1 MKKMVLNK
9 RVIKHLINSISVFL
23 FLVGIFLLIGSEEN
37 ITGNFIGITLFSNLS
52 NIGILFILGSLI
64 LFLANENLEDKIC
77 EVVGINPIDK
87 SKTSKSSLYS
97 KINERNLDEIFQT
110 SLSHKY
116 KKEQIMGAKAIVYMA
131 SDGNY
136 NVAFLT
142 EAINTHHRHAAATLA
157 KFIENKFLEE
167 SDKEKINKK
176 ADALYEGNSDKSCEL
191 LTQCAGFELQY
202 DKNLKKIIGIQQD
215 SWITKE
221 QQRCSRKP
229 SLQVEEDMIIELLT
243 HIDQKLLSEKL
254 KNLEEEDFKKLYSG
268 KKVA

>member
-1 MKKMVLNK
+1 MIEKMRKILDLGCGEDKLLNK
-9 RVIKHLINSISVFL
+9 KKIIPEYLMYYLYTLKPYYVQKSRGVAQNNINLTILKDVKIKVP
-23 FLVGIFLLIGSEEN
+23 
-37 ITGNFIGITLFSNLS
+37 
-52 NIGILFILGSLI
+52 
-64 LFLANENLEDKIC
+64 KIDIQKEIC
-77 EVVGINPIDK
+77 
-87 SKTSKSSLYS
+87 S